1 MRRINAR
8 LSAAIMGLFLVH
20 MIWGVLVMLGITA
33 GGNPAFRLLTWLMSA
48 LIALHILIG
57 CKLTIDTLVAI
68 RRSGVSYA
76 GANRLFWIRRIS
88 GFAMII
94 FVAAHIWLFSG
105 RELEGAFLM
114 PHFNV
119 MALLT
124 QIGMVLSLLIH
135 LTTNIRPLK
144 IALGIEDSK
153 NFKTD
158 ALIVLSVL
166 LLMAGVAFFIYYL
179 RWRAV

>member
-1 MRRINAR
+1 MRKINAR
-8 LSAAIMGLFLVH
+8 LSAAIMGLFLIH
-20 MIWGVLVMLGITA
+20 MVWGVFVMLGIVA
-33 GGNPAFRLLTWLMSA
+33 GGNPVFRILTYLMSA
-48 LIALHILIG
+48 MIALHILIG
-57 CKLTIDTLVAI
+57 CKLTYDTLTAI
-68 RRSGVSYA
+68 KKSGVSYA

-88 GFAMII
+88 GFAMVV

-124 QIGMVLSLLIH
+124 QIGMVLSLLVH

-144 IALGIEDSK
+144 IALGIEDRK
-153 NFKTD
+153 DFKTD
-158 ALIVLSVL
+158 VLIVLSVL
-166 LLMAGVAFFIYYL
+166 LLLAGGAFVLYFL